1 MTARRHLIDLR
12 QLRSSRPFREI
23 WSASVLTSMAGQ
35 MTAVAALAQVWAVTK
50 SPIWT
55 GAIGLV
61 QGVPILVFG
70 VLGGSLADRL
80 DRRSIILVCT
90 LVQSFIPVA
99 LTFQAMLTASSPSLV
114 LALLAVQAATIATAS
129 PSRRTLPVRL
139 LPSEQVTAA
148 LALQNLGFQASMLL
162 GPVIGGVLIAFAL
175 PVGYVAQ
182 VLMMPVALLAAWRL
196 PRLAPAHGPGAKVRR
211 GGWGYSLR
219 HPVLRGALLT
229 DLATTALSMPIAIF
243 PMINAQR
250 LGNDPRML
258 GMFLSAVALGGIL
271 AGLLSGIVTHRSRPG
286 LIQLLCTTI

>member
-1 MTARRHLIDLR
+1 
-12 QLRSSRPFREI
+12 
-23 WSASVLTSMAGQ
+23 
-35 MTAVAALAQVWAVTK
+35 VTK

>member
-12 QLRSSRPFREI
+12 PLRSSRPFREI

-114 LALLAVQAATIATAS
+114 LALYRPR
-129 PSRRTLPVRL
+129 PSLRPLRR
-139 LPSEQVTAA
+139 
-148 LALQNLGFQASMLL
+148 
-162 GPVIGGVLIAFAL
+162 GVLFRCDSCRA
-175 PVGYVAQ
+175 
-182 VLMMPVALLAAWRL
+182 
-196 PRLAPAHGPGAKVRR
+196 
-211 GGWGYSLR
+211 
-219 HPVLRGALLT
+219 
-229 DLATTALSMPIAIF
+229 
-243 PMINAQR
+243 N
-250 LGNDPRML
+250 
-258 GMFLSAVALGGIL
+258 
-271 AGLLSGIVTHRSRPG
+271 RSRQRSHSRTSG
-286 LIQLLCTTI
+286 SKQACCSVR